1 MRNLGID
8 PVSSQGASF
17 TGRMTWAGLV
27 TVRGFSILLLGLAL
41 TSLPAKATSIFTE
54 TFNYAVGANLDG
66 QNGGSG
72 FSGAWT
78 GGNSTIVGGIGGAGT
93 SALQVGT
100 ESKRTLLSTFNTSG
114 NSFYLS
120 YVMNSSDFF
129 GGNYTGISL
138 WQGNTEKMFIGIPW
152 DARKFGFDPHNNG
165 TGTPSLPI
173 QPIDFTPLAN
183 TSYLVTFALL
193 PSATSG
199 MVDIKLWAT
208 SNLNID
214 ATTLLSAAPNA
225 SLIGAKVNFSFD
237 NLRVNGNYAGALKL
251 SGLSSATTAAE
262 TISTSVASVPEPSA
276 FSLLVVGLGGLIAL
290 RRVRRKAD

>member
-1 MRNLGID
+1 MRNLGTD
-8 PVSSQGASF
+8 PVSSKGASF
-17 TGRMTWAGLV
+17 AGRITWAGIV
-27 TVRGFSILLLGLAL
+27 PVRGFSILLLGLVL
-41 TSLPAKATSIFTE
+41 TTLPTKATSIFTE
-54 TFNYAVGANLDG
+54 TFDYSVGANLDG

-120 YVMNSSDFF
+120 YIMNSSNFS

-138 WQGNTEKMFIGIPW
+138 WQGNTENMFIGIPW
-152 DARKFGFDPHNNG
+152 NAQKFGFDAHGGNG
-165 TGTPSLPI
+165 TADIKT
-173 QPIDFTPLAN
+173 IDFTPLAN
-183 TSYLVTFALL
+183 TSYLVTFALT

-199 MVDIKLWAT
+199 KVDVNLWAT
-208 SNLNID
+208 SNLNAD
-214 ATTLLSAAPNA
+214 AASLLAAAPNA
-225 SLIGAKVNFSFD
+225 SLMGSRGNFTFD
-237 NLRVNGNYAGALKL
+237 NVRVNGNYAGALKL
-251 SGLSSATTAAE
+251 SGLSSATTGAE

-276 FSLLVVGLGGLIAL
+276 LSLLVVGLGGLVAL
-290 RRVRRKAD
+290 RRVRRRTD

>member
-1 MRNLGID
+1 MRNFGAD
-8 PVSSQGASF
+8 SVFSQGASF
-17 TGRMTWAGLV
+17 AGGMTRAGLV
-27 TVRGFSILLLGLAL
+27 PIHGFFILLVGLAL
-41 TSLPAKATSIFTE
+41 TTLPAKATSIFTE
-54 TFNYAVGANLDG
+54 TFNYSVGDNLDG

-120 YVMNSSDFF
+120 YIMNSSNFS

-138 WQGNTEKMFIGIPW
+138 WQGNTENMFLGIPW
-152 DARKFGFDPHNNG
+152 NAQKFGFDAHGGNG
-165 TGTPSLPI
+165 TADIKTV
-173 QPIDFTPLAN
+173 DFTPLAN

-193 PSATSG
+193 PSATTG
-199 MVDIKLWAT
+199 KVDIKLWAT
-208 SNLNID
+208 SDLSVD

-225 SLIGAKVNFSFD
+225 SLIGSRNNFTFD

-251 SGLSSATTAAE
+251 SGLSSATTGAE

-290 RRVRRKAD
+290 RRVHRKAD

>member
-1 MRNLGID
+1 MRNLGTN
-8 PVSSQGASF
+8 PVSSKGASF
-17 TGRMTWAGLV
+17 AGRMTWAGLV
-27 TVRGFSILLLGLAL
+27 PVRGFSILLVGLAL

-138 WQGNTEKMFIGIPW
+138 WQGNTENMFLGIPW
-152 DARKFGFDPHNNG
+152 NARKFGFDPHKG
-165 TGTPSLPI
+165 LPI
-173 QPIDFTPLAN
+173 QSVDFNPLTN

-199 MVDIKLWAT
+199 KVDIKLWAT

-225 SLIGAKVNFSFD
+225 SLIGTRDNFTFD

-251 SGLSSATTAAE
+251 SGLSSATTGAE
-262 TISTSVASVPEPSA
+262 AMSVSVASVPEPSA
-276 FSLLVVGLGGLIAL
+276 LSLLVVGLGGLIAL
-290 RRVRRKAD
+290 RRVRRKADQV

>member
-1 MRNLGID
+1 
-8 PVSSQGASF
+8 
-17 TGRMTWAGLV
+17 MTWTAV
-27 TVRGFSILLLGLAL
+27 WPVRGFFILLAGLGL
-41 TSLPAKATSIFTE
+41 TILPARATSIFTE
-54 TFNYAVGANLDG
+54 TFNYSVGANLAG

-100 ESKRTLLSTFNTSG
+100 ESKRTLLSTFNTAG

-120 YVMNSSDFF
+120 YIMNASDFS

-138 WQGNTEKMFIGIPW
+138 WQGNTENMFIGIPW
-152 DARKFGFDPHNNG
+152 NAQKFGFDAHGGNG
-165 TGTPSLPI
+165 AADIKT
-173 QPIDFTPLAN
+173 IDFTPTAN

-193 PSATSG
+193 PSANSG
-199 MVDIKLWAT
+199 KVDIKLWAT
-208 SNLNID
+208 SNLNVD
-214 ATTLLSAAPNA
+214 ANTLLSAAPNA
-225 SLIGAKVNFSFD
+225 SLIGSRDDFTFD

-262 TISTSVASVPEPSA
+262 TIGTSVASVPEPSA
-276 FSLLVVGLGGLIAL
+276 LSLLLVGLGGLGAL
-290 RRVRRKAD
+290 RRNRKAV

>member
-1 MRNLGID
+1 MRNLGTD
-8 PVSSQGASF
+8 PVSSKGASF
-17 TGRMTWAGLV
+17 AGRITWAGIV
-27 TVRGFSILLLGLAL
+27 PVRGFSILLVGLAL

-120 YVMNSSDFF
+120 YVMNSSNFS

-138 WQGNTEKMFIGIPW
+138 WQGNTENMFLGIPW
-152 DARKFGFDPHNNG
+152 NAQKFGFDAHGGNG
-165 TGTPSLPI
+165 TADIKTV
-173 QPIDFTPLAN
+173 DFTPLAN

-199 MVDIKLWAT
+199 KVDIKLWAT
-208 SNLNID
+208 SDLSVD
-214 ATTLLSAAPNA
+214 ANTLLSATPNA
-225 SLIGAKVNFSFD
+225 SLIGSRNNFTFD
-237 NLRVNGNYAGALKL
+237 NVRVNGNYAGALKL
-251 SGLSSATTAAE
+251 SGLSSATTGAE
-262 TISTSVASVPEPSA
+262 AMSVSVASVPEPSA
-276 FSLLVVGLGGLIAL
+276 LSLLVVGLGGLIAL

>member
-1 MRNLGID
+1 MRNFGTGFI
-8 PVSSQGASF
+8 ASKAAF
-17 TGRMTWAGLV
+17 SAGRMTWAGLV
-27 TVRGFSILLLGLAL
+27 PVRGFSILLVGLAL
-41 TSLPAKATSIFTE
+41 TTLPAKATSIFTE
-54 TFNYAVGANLDG
+54 TFNYSVGANLDG

-120 YVMNSSDFF
+120 YIMNSSNFS

-138 WQGNTEKMFIGIPW
+138 WQGDTENMFLGIPW
-152 DARKFGFDPHNNG
+152 NAQKFGFDAHGGNG
-165 TGTPSLPI
+165 TADIKTV
-173 QPIDFTPLAN
+173 DFTPLAN

-193 PSATSG
+193 PSATTG
-199 MVDIKLWAT
+199 KVDIKLWAT
-208 SNLNID
+208 SDLSVD
-214 ATTLLSAAPNA
+214 ANTLLSAAPNA
-225 SLIGAKVNFSFD
+225 SLIGSRNNFTFD

-251 SGLSSATTAAE
+251 SGLSSATTGAE

-276 FSLLVVGLGGLIAL
+276 LSLLVVGLGGLIAL
-290 RRVRRKAD
+290 RRVRRRTD

>member
-1 MRNLGID
+1 MRNLGTN
-8 PVSSQGASF
+8 PVSSKGASF
-17 TGRMTWAGLV
+17 AGRMTWAGLV
-27 TVRGFSILLLGLAL
+27 PVRGFSILLVGLAL

-100 ESKRTLLSTFNTSG
+100 ESKRTLLSTFNTAG

-138 WQGNTEKMFIGIPW
+138 WQGNTENMFLGIPW
-152 DARKFGFDPHNNG
+152 NARKFGFDAHGGNG
-165 TGTPSLPI
+165 TADIKTV
-173 QPIDFTPLAN
+173 DFTPLAN

-199 MVDIKLWAT
+199 KVDIKLWAT
-208 SNLNID
+208 SNLGID
-214 ATTLLSAAPNA
+214 ANTLLSAAPNA
-225 SLIGAKVNFSFD
+225 SLIGTRDNFTFD

-251 SGLSSATTAAE
+251 SGLSSATTGAE

-276 FSLLVVGLGGLIAL
+276 FSLLVMGLGGLIAL

>member
-1 MRNLGID
+1 MSILGTD

-17 TGRMTWAGLV
+17 AGRMTWADLV
-27 TVRGFSILLLGLAL
+27 PVRGFFILLVGLGL
-41 TSLPAKATSIFTE
+41 TILPAKATSIFTE

-78 GGNSTIVGGIGGAGT
+78 GGNSTIVSGIGGSGT

-120 YVMNSSDFF
+120 YIMNSSNFS

-138 WQGNTEKMFIGIPW
+138 WQGDTENMFLGIPW
-152 DARKFGFDPHNNG
+152 NAQKFGFDAHGGNG
-165 TGTPSLPI
+165 TADIKTV
-173 QPIDFTPLAN
+173 DFTPLAN

-193 PSATSG
+193 PSATTG
-199 MVDIKLWAT
+199 KVDIKLWAT
-208 SNLNID
+208 SDLSVD
-214 ATTLLSAAPNA
+214 ANTLLSAAPNA
-225 SLIGAKVNFSFD
+225 SLIGSRNNFTFD

-251 SGLSSATTAAE
+251 SGLSSATTGAE

-276 FSLLVVGLGGLIAL
+276 LSLLVVGLGGLIAL
-290 RRVRRKAD
+290 RRVRRRTD

>member
-1 MRNLGID
+1 MSNFG
-8 PVSSQGASF
+8 S
-17 TGRMTWAGLV
+17 GRVPLKRAFWAGQMTWAAIWP
-27 TVRGFSILLLGLAL
+27 VRGFFILLAGLGL
-41 TSLPAKATSIFTE
+41 TILPARATSIFTE
-54 TFNYAVGANLDG
+54 TFNYSVGANLDG

-100 ESKRTLLSTFNTSG
+100 ESKRTLLSTFNTAG

-120 YVMNSSDFF
+120 YIMNASDFS

-138 WQGNTEKMFIGIPW
+138 WQGNVENMFIGIPW
-152 DARKFGFDPHNNG
+152 NAQRFGFDAHGGNG
-165 TGTPSLPI
+165 SADIKT
-173 QPIDFTPLAN
+173 IDFTPAAN

-199 MVDIKLWAT
+199 KVDIKLWAT
-208 SNLNID
+208 SNLNVD
-214 ATTLLSAAPNA
+214 ANTLLSAAPNA
-225 SLIGAKVNFSFD
+225 SLIGSRNDFTFD

-276 FSLLVVGLGGLIAL
+276 LSLLVVGLAGLVTL
-290 RRVRRKAD
+290 RRSRRAV

>member
-1 MRNLGID
+1 MLRGLFLF
-8 PVSSQGASF
+8 PV
-17 TGRMTWAGLV
+17 LV
-27 TVRGFSILLLGLAL
+27 GTLGLAG
-41 TSLPAKATSIFTE
+41 LPANATSIFTE
-54 TFNYAVGANLDG
+54 SFNYSVGANLDG

-78 GGNSTIVGGIGGAGT
+78 GGNSTIVGGIGGGGT
-93 SALQVGT
+93 SALQIGN

-114 NSFYLS
+114 NNFYLS
-120 YVMNSSDFF
+120 YVMNASNFS

-138 WQGNTEKMFIGIPW
+138 WQGNTENMFLGIPW
-152 DARKFGFDPHNNG
+152 NAQKFGFDPH
-165 TGTPSLPI
+165 TALPV
-173 QPIDFTPLAN
+173 QPIDFNPLTN
-183 TSYLVTFALL
+183 TSYLITCALL

-199 MVDIKLWAT
+199 KVDIKLWAT

-225 SLIGAKVNFSFD
+225 SLIGIRSNFTFD

-290 RRVRRKAD
+290 RRVRRKSD

>member
-1 MRNLGID
+1 MRNLGAD
-8 PVSSQGASF
+8 PVSSRGASSA
-17 TGRMTWAGLV
+17 GRMTWAGLV
-27 TVRGFSILLLGLAL
+27 PVRGFSILLLGLAL
-41 TSLPAKATSIFTE
+41 TTLPAKATSIFTE
-54 TFNYAVGANLDG
+54 TFNYSVGANLDG

-93 SALQVGT
+93 TALQVGT

-120 YVMNSSDFF
+120 YIMNSSNFSD
-129 GGNYTGISL
+129 GNYTGISL

-152 DARKFGFDPHNNG
+152 NAQKFGFDPHDNG
-165 TGTPSLPI
+165 SGPSLPI

-183 TSYLVTFALL
+183 TSYLVAFALL

-214 ATTLLSAAPNA
+214 ATTLLSADPNA
-225 SLIGAKVNFSFD
+225 SLSGTKVNFTFD

-262 TISTSVASVPEPSA
+262 TISVSVASVPEPSA
-276 FSLLVVGLGGLIAL
+276 FSLLVVGLGGVIAL
-290 RRVRRKAD
+290 RRVRRGTD

>member
-1 MRNLGID
+1 MSNLGTN
-8 PVSSQGASF
+8 PVSSQRASF
-17 TGRMTWAGLV
+17 AGRMTWAGLF
-27 TVRGFSILLLGLAL
+27 TVRGFFMLLLGFGL

-54 TFNYAVGANLDG
+54 TFNYSVGANLDG

-120 YVMNSSDFF
+120 YIMNSSNFS

-138 WQGNTEKMFIGIPW
+138 WQGDTENMFLGIPW
-152 DARKFGFDPHNNG
+152 NAQKFGFDAHGGNG
-165 TGTPSLPI
+165 TADIKTV
-173 QPIDFTPLAN
+173 DFTPLAN

-193 PSATSG
+193 PSATTG
-199 MVDIKLWAT
+199 KVDIKLWAT
-208 SNLNID
+208 SDLSVD
-214 ATTLLSAAPNA
+214 ANTLLSAAPNA
-225 SLIGAKVNFSFD
+225 SLIGSRNNFTFD

-251 SGLSSATTAAE
+251 SGLSSATTGAE

-276 FSLLVVGLGGLIAL
+276 LSLLVVGLGGLIAL
-290 RRVRRKAD
+290 RRVRRRTD

>member
-1 MRNLGID
+1 MKKRNRSILFLGRAHQK
-8 PVSSQGASF
+8 VKVCLLL
-17 TGRMTWAGLV
+17 AGL
-27 TVRGFSILLLGLAL
+27 GL
-41 TSLPAKATSIFTE
+41 TSLPANATSIFTE
-54 TFNYAVGANLDG
+54 TFNYPVGANLDG

-78 GGNSTIVGGIGGAGT
+78 GGNSTIVGGIGGGGT
-93 SALQVGT
+93 SALQIGN
-100 ESKRTLLSTFNTSG
+100 ESKRTLLSTFNTAG

-120 YVMNSSDFF
+120 YIMNASDFS

-138 WQGNTEKMFIGIPW
+138 WQGNTENMFLGIPW
-152 DARKFGFDPHNNG
+152 NAQKFGFDPH
-165 TGTPSLPI
+165 TALPV
-173 QPIDFTPLAN
+173 QPIDFNPLTN
-183 TSYLVTFALL
+183 TSYLITCALL

-199 MVDIKLWAT
+199 KVDIKLWAT

-225 SLIGAKVNFSFD
+225 SLIGIRSNFTFD

-262 TISTSVASVPEPSA
+262 TISTSVASVVPEPSSV
-276 FSLLVVGLGGLIAL
+276 SLLVVGMGGLIAL
-290 RRVRRKAD
+290 RRVRRTA

>member
-1 MRNLGID
+1 MRNLGTD
-8 PVSSQGASF
+8 PVSSKGASF
-17 TGRMTWAGLV
+17 AGRMTWAGIV
-27 TVRGFSILLLGLAL
+27 PVRGFSILLVGLAL

-54 TFNYAVGANLDG
+54 TFNYSVGANLNG

-138 WQGNTEKMFIGIPW
+138 WQGNTENMFLGIPW
-152 DARKFGFDPHNNG
+152 NARKFGFDPHKG
-165 TGTPSLPI
+165 LPI
-173 QPIDFTPLAN
+173 QSVDFNPLTN

-199 MVDIKLWAT
+199 KVDIKLWAT

-225 SLIGAKVNFSFD
+225 SLIGTRDNFTFD

-251 SGLSSATTAAE
+251 SGLSSATTGAE
-262 TISTSVASVPEPSA
+262 AMSVSVASVPEPSA
-276 FSLLVVGLGGLIAL
+276 LSLLVVGLGGLIAL
-290 RRVRRKAD
+290 RRVRRKADQV

>member
-1 MRNLGID
+1 MKKRN
-8 PVSSQGASF
+8 
-17 TGRMTWAGLV
+17 R
-27 TVRGFSILLLGLAL
+27 SILFLGRAHQGVKVCLLLACLGL
-41 TSLPAKATSIFTE
+41 TSLPTKATSIFTE

-100 ESKRTLLSTFNTSG
+100 ESKRTLLSTFNTAG

-138 WQGNTEKMFIGIPW
+138 WQGNTENMFLGIPW
-152 DARKFGFDPHNNG
+152 NARKFGFDPHKG
-165 TGTPSLPI
+165 LPI
-173 QPIDFTPLAN
+173 QSIDFNPLTN

-199 MVDIKLWAT
+199 KVDIKLWAT

-225 SLIGAKVNFSFD
+225 SLIGTRDNFTFD

-262 TISTSVASVPEPSA
+262 TISTAVAASVPEPSA
-276 FSLLVVGLGGLIAL
+276 FSLLVMGLGGLIAL

>member
-1 MRNLGID
+1 MRNLGTN
-8 PVSSQGASF
+8 PVSSKGASF
-17 TGRMTWAGLV
+17 AGRMTWAGLV
-27 TVRGFSILLLGLAL
+27 PVRGFSILLVGLAL

-100 ESKRTLLSTFNTSG
+100 ESKRTLLSTFNTAG

-138 WQGNTEKMFIGIPW
+138 WQGNTENMFLGIPW
-152 DARKFGFDPHNNG
+152 NARKFGFDPHKG
-165 TGTPSLPI
+165 LPI
-173 QPIDFTPLAN
+173 QSVDFNPLTN

-199 MVDIKLWAT
+199 KVDIKLWAT

-225 SLIGAKVNFSFD
+225 SLIGTRDNFTFD

-276 FSLLVVGLGGLIAL
+276 LSLIVVGLGGVVAL
-290 RRVRRKAD
+290 RRVRRTA

>member
-1 MRNLGID
+1 MRNLGTN
-8 PVSSQGASF
+8 PVSSKGASF
-17 TGRMTWAGLV
+17 AGRMTWAGLV
-27 TVRGFSILLLGLAL
+27 PVRGFSILLVGLAL

-100 ESKRTLLSTFNTSG
+100 ESKRTLLSTFNTAG

-138 WQGNTEKMFIGIPW
+138 WQGNTENMFLGIPW
-152 DARKFGFDPHNNG
+152 NARKFGFDPHKG
-165 TGTPSLPI
+165 LPI
-173 QPIDFTPLAN
+173 QSIDFNPLTN

-199 MVDIKLWAT
+199 KVDIKLWAT

-225 SLIGAKVNFSFD
+225 SLIGTRDNFTFD

-251 SGLSSATTAAE
+251 SGLSSATTGAE
-262 TISTSVASVPEPSA
+262 AMSVSVASVPEPSA
-276 FSLLVVGLGGLIAL
+276 LSLLVVGLGGVIAL
-290 RRVRRKAD
+290 RRVRRKADSV